1 LTGPVLAWTIPWLA
15 RLVRLPLP
23 HHDPNVPLGDIR

>member
-1 LTGPVLAWTIPWLA
+1 LAEVMWVL
-15 RLVRLPLP
+15 RFLVRLPLP